1 MHTQIIG
8 GLPETTRSLKATPQQ
23 LPKDKQLPIQHLL
36 LIEDQQGKRTVALE
50 AATCT
55 IGRDEN
61 NSILLVSETISR
73 NHAILLRVTTPQ
85 AITHQF
91 RIVDGNLQGQR
102 STNGISINGKRSYSH
117 NLVHGDVI
125 VFGGNTMARYFAT
138 TDPSDVDFL
147 TSCETDEMS
156 GFLSGLHNPFET
168 TISGGQ
174 LEDNDAS
181 LVRLASFPEMILN
194 PIIEVDSIG
203 QITYLNPAATK
214 QFPNLP
220 HQHLQHPVLEGLVEH
235 VQESEEAFFEREVT
249 HEGCI
254 YNQSVHYLESSE
266 LIRIYLLDITEKK
279 ETQAALHNSERKFR
293 EVLQKAHDDLEV
305 RVQERTTELEQTNKQ
320 LISEIDERQRAEGAL
335 RSSYA
340 TNRALLNAIP
350 DWMFRIS
357 IDGTFVNYKAASK
370 DDIPLP
376 TDNFLGRSVYE
387 VLPSEIAKALMK
399 CINQVFLNQEVKTF
413 EYQLVDEGSSKDF
426 EARLAL
432 SAENE
437 IMAIVRDITERK
449 KAETDIRISLEKER
463 DLNELKSRF
472 VAMTS
477 HEFRTPLATILS
489 SSELIEHYSHK
500 WTDDKKQKHLRR
512 IQTSVHHMTGLLN
525 DVLLLGKADA
535 GQLQFQPAPIQLAE
549 FCEDLVE
556 SIQITTDEHKI
567 IFTESGDF
575 SNLQMDE
582 KLLRHILGNLL
593 GNAIKYSPLGGEVE
607 FDIQKINESII
618 FKIKDN
624 GLGIPKS
631 DHESIFNSFN
641 RASNVGTISGTGL
654 GLAIVSKSI
663 NLHCGT
669 ITFESEEGKGTTF
682 IVEIPIQ

>member
-8 GLPETTRSLKATPQQ
+8 GRPRETTRSSNVQAREQQ
-23 LPKDKQLPIQHLL
+23 RPIHHLL
-36 LIEDQQGKRTVALE
+36 LIEDQKGKRTVALE

-55 IGRDEN
+55 IGRGESN
-61 NSILLVSETISR
+61 TIVLVSETISR
-73 NHAILLRVTTPQ
+73 HHAILLRVTTPQ
-85 AITHQF
+85 AVTHQF

-102 STNGISINGKRSYSH
+102 STNGISINGKRCYSH

-125 VFGGNTMARYFAT
+125 IFGGNVMARYFAT
-138 TDPSDVDFL
+138 SDPSDIDFL
-147 TSCETDEMS
+147 TSCETDDMS

-168 TISGGQ
+168 ISGQ
-174 LEDNDAS
+174 VEDNEAS
-181 LVRLASFPEMILN
+181 LVRLASFPELIIN

-203 QITYLNPAATK
+203 QITYLNPAATR
-214 QFPNLP
+214 QFPDLP
-220 HQHLQHPVLEGLVEH
+220 RQQLEHPVLNGLIERVRQNED
-235 VQESEEAFFEREVT
+235 AFFEREIT
-249 HEGCI
+249 HQDCI

-266 LIRIYLLDITEKK
+266 LIRIYLIDITEKK
-279 ETQAALHNSERKFR
+279 QTQAALHNSERRFR

-305 RVQERTTELEQTNKQ
+305 RVQERTTELEQANKQ
-320 LISEIDERQRAEGAL
+320 LISEIDERQRAEEAL

-357 IDGTFVNYKAASK
+357 VDGTFVNYKAANHETT
-370 DDIPLP
+370 PLP
-376 TDNFLGRSVYE
+376 TDDFLGRTVYE
-387 VLPSEIAKALMK
+387 VLPSEVAKPLMR
-399 CINQVFLNQEVKTF
+399 CINEVLLEQEVKIF
-413 EYQLVDEGSSKDF
+413 EYQLQRNGSQKDF
-426 EARLAL
+426 EARIAL

-437 IMAIVRDITERK
+437 IMAIIRDITERK
-449 KAETDIRISLEKER
+449 KAEQDIRNSLEKER
-463 DLNELKSRF
+463 ELNELKSRF

-500 WTDDKKQKHLRR
+500 WPEEKKKKHLRR
-512 IQTSVHHMTGLLN
+512 IQVSVHHMTGLLN

-535 GQLQFQPAPIQLAE
+535 GQLQFQPIPIQLIE

-556 SIQITTDEHKI
+556 SIQITTENHEI
-567 IFTESGDF
+567 HFTHSGDF
-575 SNLQMDE
+575 TDVKMDE

-593 GNAIKYSPLGGEVE
+593 GNAVKYSPLGGNIY
-607 FDIQKINESII
+607 FDIQPLENHII

-631 DHESIFNSFN
+631 EQENVFNSFN

-663 NLHCGT
+663 DLHGGK
-669 ITFESEEGKGTTF
+669 ISFESQEGEGTTF
-682 IVEIPIQ
+682 TVEIPVN